1 MKICVAEEVIM
12 KQFHQLLDKTEEIV
26 EEETANRRHIE
37 ALRRE
42 ITNIQKVEQF
52 SQIKLE

>member
-1 MKICVAEEVIM
+1 M

-52 SQIKLE
+52 SQIKLD